1 VLPLHT
7 NAYINTHK
15 RRGTSTQVVDEH
27 SRCRET
33 RLFQLVSIMRV
44 SISAVRK
51 DEHLQAQ
58 WSTSEEL
65 HVAHH
70 ARQQIAVQ
78 RADNLNATLRDL
90 STE

>member
-1 VLPLHT
+1 M
-7 NAYINTHK
+7 II
-15 RRGTSTQVVDEH
+15 

-33 RLFQLVSIMRV
+33 RLFQVVSIMRV

-90 STE
+90 LQNVRITSTTQKAHLRVTTCVD